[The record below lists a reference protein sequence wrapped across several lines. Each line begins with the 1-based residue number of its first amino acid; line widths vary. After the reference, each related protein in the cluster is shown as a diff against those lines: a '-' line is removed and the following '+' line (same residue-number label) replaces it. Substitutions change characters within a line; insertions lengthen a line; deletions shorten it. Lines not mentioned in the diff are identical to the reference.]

1 MAADRADPIPGAS
14 TPGARSAA
22 ALSAALVT
30 RPRGRLAAVVATARP
45 RQWLKNLLV
54 VAAPLAAGTLL
65 QGRVLARTAVALV
78 TFCLVSGA
86 VYLVNDVVDAAH
98 DRAHPGKRMRP
109 VAAGDLAPA
118 AALAAAGVMTA
129 VSLTLSWLVGWRLTA
144 VLLMYLAGALAYSLA
159 VKRQPVFDL
168 ALVTAGFVLRALAGA
183 VAAAAPL
190 SEWFLLVASFGALF
204 VVAGRRYADAVHPG
218 VDPVESGAV
227 MYTPSFLRF
236 VWGMAA
242 SVTVTGYALWAF
254 QIGDSRGGVGWA
266 QLSIAPLSLAILRY
280 AVDIDRG
287 RAGAPEDVVLGD
299 WALIVLGVVWLVL
312 FWMAADVS

>member
-1 MAADRADPIPGAS
+1 
-14 TPGARSAA
+14 
-22 ALSAALVT
+22 
-30 RPRGRLAAVVATARP
+30 
-45 RQWLKNLLV
+45 
-54 VAAPLAAGTLL
+54 
-65 QGRVLARTAVALV
+65 
-78 TFCLVSGA
+78 
-86 VYLVNDVVDAAH
+86 
-98 DRAHPGKRMRP
+98 
-109 VAAGDLAPA
+109 
-118 AALAAAGVMTA
+118 
-129 VSLTLSWLVGWRLTA
+129 
-144 VLLMYLAGALAYSLA
+144 

-204 VVAGRRYADAVHPG
+204 MVAGRRYADAVHPG

-280 AVDIDRG
+280 AVDVDRG